1 MDTARSKPPAFKR
14 LAAITTASLLALGL
28 LGLSATAALAGP
40 ESGVDVVVHVA
51 DTETVAPGDPPTACT
66 FHLHFQ
72 ADTAI
77 TGAFDIHR
85 GDEDGP
91 VVEDGLFD
99 TSSGDSRAPAT
110 GVFDLGEGSYTVTW
124 DDELERDRSFDEQAI
139 EVVCEQAT
147 PTPTPVVPTP
157 TPVVP
162 TPTPVVPTPTPVVPT
177 PTPVVPTPTPVVP
190 TPTPVVPTPTGSEL
204 PVESEGPTAT
214 PTGNDLP
221 AGGVGGV
228 TVTPPAT
235 DVAEPATATASNGA
249 LPVAILLGLSALLM
263 AWTMRLRTEVARRPA
278 RRR

>member
-1 MDTARSKPPAFKR
+1 MDTAGSKRPALKR

-51 DTETVAPGDPPTACT
+51 DTETVAPGDPPTVCT

-77 TGAFDIHR
+77 TGAFDIHE
-85 GDEDGP
+85 GDEDGSI
-91 VVEDGLFD
+91 VESGLFD
-99 TSSGDSRAPAT
+99 TSSGDSRAPET
-110 GVFDLGEGSYTVTW
+110 GVFALANGSYTVTW
-124 DDELERDRSFDEQAI
+124 DDELVRDRSFDQQAI
-139 EVVCEQAT
+139 EVVCEEETPPPT
-147 PTPTPVVPTP
+147 PTPTPDVTP
-157 TPVVP
+157 TPA
-162 TPTPVVPTPTPVVPT
+162 
-177 PTPVVPTPTPVVP
+177 
-190 TPTPVVPTPTGSEL
+190 PTGTEQPTESESPSPTGNEL
-204 PVESEGPTAT
+204 PVESEAPT

-235 DVAEPATATASNGA
+235 DVAEQSPASSSSNAA
-249 LPVAILLGLSALLM
+249 LPVAILLGLSALLV
-263 AWTMRLRTEVARRPA
+263 AWSMRLHAETVRRPT

>member
-1 MDTARSKPPAFKR
+1 MDTAGSHLPLVKR
-14 LAAITTASLLALGL
+14 LAAVMTASVLALGM
-28 LGLSATAALAGP
+28 LGLSAAAVLAGP
-40 ESGVDVVVHVA
+40 ESGVDVVVH
-51 DTETVAPGDPPTACT
+51 DGNTETVAPGDPPTACT

-72 ADTAI
+72 ADAAI
-77 TGAFDIHR
+77 TGAFDIHK

-99 TSSGDSRAPAT
+99 TSSGDNRAPAT
-110 GVFDLGEGSYTVTW
+110 GVFDLAEGSYTVTW

-162 TPTPVVPTPTPVVPT
+162 TPTPVVPTPT
-177 PTPVVPTPTPVVP
+177 
-190 TPTPVVPTPTGSEL
+190 GEEL
-204 PVESEGPTAT
+204 PVESEGPTPT

-235 DVAEPATATASNGA
+235 DVAEHSPASSSSNVA
-249 LPVAILLGLSALLM
+249 LPVAIMLGLSALLV
-263 AWTMRLRTEVARRPA
+263 AWSMRLHTDVVRRPT

>member
-1 MDTARSKPPAFKR
+1 MDTADSHSLVVKR
-14 LAAITTASLLALGL
+14 LASVFTASVLAIGL
-28 LGLSATAALAGP
+28 LGVSAAAVLAGP
-40 ESGVDVVVHVA
+40 ASGVDVVVHVA
-51 DTETVAPGDPPTACT
+51 DSETVAPGDPPTVCT

-77 TGAFDIHR
+77 SGAFDIHR

-110 GVFDLGEGSYTVTW
+110 GVFELAEGSYTVTW
-124 DDELERDRSFDEQAI
+124 DDEIERDRSFDQQAI

-147 PTPTPVVPTP
+147 PTPTPEVTPTP
-157 TPVVP
+157 TP
-162 TPTPVVPTPTPVVPT
+162 T
-177 PTPVVPTPTPVVP
+177 
-190 TPTPVVPTPTGSEL
+190 PTPTGNEL
-204 PVESEGPTAT
+204 PAESGGPT
-214 PTGNDLP
+214 PTGNELPAESGGPTPTGNELPAESGGPTPTGNELP

-235 DVAEPATATASNGA
+235 DVAEQSPASNSSNAA
-249 LPVAILLGLSALLM
+249 LPVVIMLGLSALLV
-263 AWTMRLRTEVARRPA
+263 AWSMRLRTEVVRRPT

>member
-1 MDTARSKPPAFKR
+1 MDTAISSRTALKR
-14 LAAITTASLLALGL
+14 LTALGTASLLAVGL
-28 LGLSATAALAGP
+28 LSLSAATALAGP
-40 ESGVDVVVHVA
+40 ESGVDVVVHDGA
-51 DTETVAPGDPPTACT
+51 TETVAPGDPPTACT

-99 TSSGDSRAPAT
+99 TSSGDSRAPAS
-110 GVFDLGEGSYTVTW
+110 GVFELAEGSYTVTW
-124 DDELERDRSFDEQAI
+124 DDEIERDRSFDEQAI

-147 PTPTPVVPTP
+147 PTPTPEVTPTP
-157 TPVVP
+157 TPEVTP
-162 TPTPVVPTPTPVVPT
+162 TPTPDVTPTPTPEAT
-177 PTPVVPTPTPVVP
+177 
-190 TPTPVVPTPTGSEL
+190 PTPTGNEL
-204 PVESEGPTAT
+204 PAESERPT
-214 PTGNDLP
+214 PTSNDQP

-235 DVAEPATATASNGA
+235 DVAEQSPATSSGNAA
-249 LPVAILLGLSALLM
+249 LPVAIMLGLSALLV
-263 AWTMRLRTEVARRPA
+263 AWSMRLRTETVRRPT

>member
-1 MDTARSKPPAFKR
+1 MDTAGSHLPLVKR
-14 LAAITTASLLALGL
+14 LAAVMTASVLALGM
-28 LGLSATAALAGP
+28 LGLSAAAVLAGP
-40 ESGVDVVVHVA
+40 ESGVDVVVH
-51 DTETVAPGDPPTACT
+51 DGNTETVAPGDPPTACT

-77 TGAFDIHR
+77 SGAFDIRR

-91 VVEDGLFD
+91 VVEEGLFD
-99 TSSGDSRAPAT
+99 TSGDSRAPAT
-110 GVFDLGEGSYTVTW
+110 GVFDLAEGSYTVTW
-124 DDELERDRSFDEQAI
+124 DDEVERDRSFDEQAI

-177 PTPVVPTPTPVVP
+177 PT
-190 TPTPVVPTPTGSEL
+190 GEEL
-204 PVESEGPTAT
+204 PVESELPTPA
-214 PTGNDLP
+214 PTGNDIP
-221 AGGVGGV
+221 VGGVGGV
-228 TVTPPAT
+228 TMTPPAT
-235 DVAEPATATASNGA
+235 DVAEPATATTSNAA

-263 AWTMRLRTEVARRPA
+263 AWTMRLRTEVARPPV

>member
-1 MDTARSKPPAFKR
+1 MFPSGLGEGTVYQYLRTYRAISGGCGVDTVTSNRPAYKR
-14 LAAITTASLLALGL
+14 LAAVSTASLLALGL

-40 ESGVDVVVHVA
+40 ASGVDVVVHDG

-77 TGAFDIHR
+77 TGAFDIHE

-91 VVEDGLFD
+91 IVEDGLFD

-110 GVFDLGEGSYTVTW
+110 GVFELAEGSYTVTW
-124 DDELERDRSFDEQAI
+124 DDELVRDRSFDQQAI
-139 EVVCEQAT
+139 EVVCEAT

-190 TPTPVVPTPTGSEL
+190 TTPSYH
-204 PVESEGPTAT
+204 
-214 PTGNDLP
+214 
-221 AGGVGGV
+221 
-228 TVTPPAT
+228 T
-235 DVAEPATATASNGA
+235 DRSSRRP
-249 LPVAILLGLSALLM
+249 PVASCP
-263 AWTMRLRTEVARRPA
+263 WSPRARPRPRPA
-278 RRR
+278 MTSRQEGSAALR

>member
-1 MDTARSKPPAFKR
+1 MDTAGSHLPLVKR
-14 LAAITTASLLALGL
+14 LAAVLTASVLALGL
-28 LGLSATAALAGP
+28 LGVSAAAVLAGP
-40 ESGVDVVVHVA
+40 ESGVDVVVH
-51 DTETVAPGDPPTACT
+51 DGNTETVAPGDPPTACT
-66 FHLHFQ
+66 FHLHFL

-99 TSSGDSRAPAT
+99 TTSGDSRAPAT
-110 GVFDLGEGSYTVTW
+110 GVFELAEGSYTVTW
-124 DDELERDRSFDEQAI
+124 DDELERDRSFDEQPI

-177 PTPVVPTPTPVVP
+177 PTPVVPTPTPA
-190 TPTPVVPTPTGSEL
+190 VPTPTGSEL
-204 PVESEGPTAT
+204 PIESEGPTPA

-228 TVTPPAT
+228 TVTPPPT
-235 DVAEPATATASNGA
+235 DVAEPVPAAASNAA
-249 LPVAILLGLSALLM
+249 LPLAILLGLSALLM
-263 AWTMRLRTEVARRPA
+263 AWTVRLRTEVATRPA

>member
-1 MDTARSKPPAFKR
+1 MDTADSHSLVVKR
-14 LAAITTASLLALGL
+14 LATVLTGSVLAIGL
-28 LGLSATAALAGP
+28 LGVSAAAVLAGP
-40 ESGVDVVVHVA
+40 ASGVDVVVHVA
-51 DTETVAPGDPPTACT
+51 DSETVAPGDPPTVCT

-77 TGAFDIHR
+77 SGAFDIHR

-110 GVFDLGEGSYTVTW
+110 GVFELAEGSYTVTW
-124 DDELERDRSFDEQAI
+124 DDEIERDRSFDQQAI

-147 PTPTPVVPTP
+147 PTPTPEVTPTP
-157 TPVVP
+157 TP
-162 TPTPVVPTPTPVVPT
+162 T
-177 PTPVVPTPTPVVP
+177 
-190 TPTPVVPTPTGSEL
+190 PTPTGNEL
-204 PVESEGPTAT
+204 PAESGGPT
-214 PTGNDLP
+214 PTGNELP

-235 DVAEPATATASNGA
+235 DVAEQSPASNSSNAA
-249 LPVAILLGLSALLM
+249 LPVVIMLGLSALLV
-263 AWTMRLRTEVARRPA
+263 AWSMRLRTEVVRRPT

>member
-1 MDTARSKPPAFKR
+1 MDTAGSQFPLVKR
-14 LAAITTASLLALGL
+14 LAAVLTASVLAIGL
-28 LGLSATAALAGP
+28 LGLSAATVLAGP

-99 TSSGDSRAPAT
+99 TTSGDSRAPAT
-110 GVFDLGEGSYTVTW
+110 GVFDLAEGSYTVTW
-124 DDELERDRSFDEQAI
+124 DDEIERDHSFDQQAI

-147 PTPTPVVPTP
+147 PTPTPEVTPTP
-157 TPVVP
+157 TPEVTP
-162 TPTPVVPTPTPVVPT
+162 TPTPEITPTPTPEITPT
-177 PTPVVPTPTPVVP
+177 PTGTQPGETETPA
-190 TPTPVVPTPTGSEL
+190 PTGSEL
-204 PVESEGPTAT
+204 PVESEGPT

-235 DVAEPATATASNGA
+235 DVAETSPTSSSNAT
-249 LPVAILLGLSALLM
+249 LPVAIMLGLSALLA
-263 AWTMRLRTEVARRPA
+263 AWTMRLHAEVVRRPA

>member
-1 MDTARSKPPAFKR
+1 MDTVRSNRPAYKR
-14 LAAITTASLLALGL
+14 LAAVTTASLVALGL

-40 ESGVDVVVHVA
+40 ASGVDVVVHDG

-77 TGAFDIHR
+77 TGAFDIHE

-91 VVEDGLFD
+91 IVEDGLFD

-110 GVFDLGEGSYTVTW
+110 GVFELAEGSYTVTW
-124 DDELERDRSFDEQAI
+124 DDELVRDRSFDQQAI
-139 EVVCEQAT
+139 EVVCEQA
-147 PTPTPVVPTP
+147 TPTPVVPTP

-204 PVESEGPTAT
+204 PVESEGPTPA

-221 AGGVGGV
+221 AGGVGGI

-235 DVAEPATATASNGA
+235 DVAVPATATTSNGA

-263 AWTMRLRTEVARRPA
+263 AWTMRLRTEIARRPT

>member
-1 MDTARSKPPAFKR
+1 MGTSRSNRPGLKR
-14 LAAITTASLLALGL
+14 LASITTASLLALGL
-28 LGLSATAALAGP
+28 IGLSATAALAGP
-40 ESGVDVVVHVA
+40 ASGVDVVVHA
-51 DTETVAPGDPPTACT
+51 GNSETVAPGDPPTACT

-91 VVEDGLFD
+91 IVEDGLFD

-110 GVFDLGEGSYTVTW
+110 GVFELAEGSYTVTW
-124 DDELERDRSFDEQAI
+124 DDELVRDRSFDEQAI
-139 EVVCEQAT
+139 EVVCEQT
-147 PTPTPVVPTP
+147 PTPTPEVTPTP
-157 TPVVP
+157 TPEVTP
-162 TPTPVVPTPTPVVPT
+162 TPTPEVTPTPTPEGTPIPT
-177 PTPVVPTPTPVVP
+177 EGT
-190 TPTPVVPTPTGSEL
+190 PTPTGSEL
-204 PVESEGPTAT
+204 PVETEGPIPT

-235 DVAEPATATASNGA
+235 DVAETSSTPSSNAA
-249 LPVAILLGLSALLM
+249 LPVAILLGLSALLV
-263 AWTMRLRTEVARRPA
+263 AWSMRLHAEVVRRPT

>member
-1 MDTARSKPPAFKR
+1 MDTADSHSLVVKR
-14 LAAITTASLLALGL
+14 LATVFTASVLAIGL
-28 LGLSATAALAGP
+28 LGVSAAAVLAGP
-40 ESGVDVVVHVA
+40 ASGVDVVVHVA
-51 DTETVAPGDPPTACT
+51 DSETVAPGDPPTVCT

-77 TGAFDIHR
+77 SGAFDIHR

-110 GVFDLGEGSYTVTW
+110 GVFELAEGSYTVTW
-124 DDELERDRSFDEQAI
+124 DDEIERDRSFDQQAI

-147 PTPTPVVPTP
+147 PTPTPEVTPTP
-157 TPVVP
+157 TP
-162 TPTPVVPTPTPVVPT
+162 T
-177 PTPVVPTPTPVVP
+177 
-190 TPTPVVPTPTGSEL
+190 PTPTGNEL
-204 PVESEGPTAT
+204 PAESGGPTPTGNELPAESEGPT
-214 PTGNDLP
+214 PTGNELP

-235 DVAEPATATASNGA
+235 DVAEQSPPSSSNAA
-249 LPVAILLGLSALLM
+249 LPVAIMLGLSALLA
-263 AWTMRLRTEVARRPA
+263 AWSIRFHMEGVRRPT

>member
-1 MDTARSKPPAFKR
+1 MDTARSNRPAFKR

-28 LGLSATAALAGP
+28 LGFSATAALAGP
-40 ESGVDVVVHVA
+40 ASGVDVVVH
-51 DTETVAPGDPPTACT
+51 DGNTETAAPGDPPTACT

-110 GVFDLGEGSYTVTW
+110 GVFELAEGSYTVTW
-124 DDELERDRSFDEQAI
+124 DDEIERDRSFDQQAI

-147 PTPTPVVPTP
+147 PTPEVTPTP
-157 TPVVP
+157 TPEVTP
-162 TPTPVVPTPTPVVPT
+162 TPTPEATPTPTGTELPGETET
-177 PTPVVPTPTPVVP
+177 PA
-190 TPTPVVPTPTGSEL
+190 PTGSEL
-204 PVESEGPTAT
+204 PAESERPT
-214 PTGNDLP
+214 PTGNELP
-221 AGGVGGV
+221 AGSVAGV

-235 DVAEPATATASNGA
+235 DVANQSPASSSSNAA
-249 LPVAILLGLSALLM
+249 LPVAIMLGLSALLV
-263 AWTMRLRTEVARRPA
+263 AWSMRLRTEVVRRPT

>member
-1 MDTARSKPPAFKR
+1 MDTAISSRTALKR
-14 LAAITTASLLALGL
+14 LTALGTASLLAVGL
-28 LGLSATAALAGP
+28 LSLSAATALAGP
-40 ESGVDVVVHVA
+40 ESGVDVVVHDGA
-51 DTETVAPGDPPTACT
+51 TETVAPGDPPTACT

-99 TSSGDSRAPAT
+99 TSSGDSRAPAS
-110 GVFDLGEGSYTVTW
+110 GVFELAEGSYTVTW
-124 DDELERDRSFDEQAI
+124 DDEIERDRSFDEQAI

-147 PTPTPVVPTP
+147 PTPTPEVTPTP
-157 TPVVP
+157 TPEVTP
-162 TPTPVVPTPTPVVPT
+162 TPTPDVTPTPTPEAT
-177 PTPVVPTPTPVVP
+177 
-190 TPTPVVPTPTGSEL
+190 PTPTGNEL
-204 PVESEGPTAT
+204 PAESERPT
-214 PTGNDLP
+214 PTSNDQP

-235 DVAEPATATASNGA
+235 DVAEQSPATSSGNAA
-249 LPVAILLGLSALLM
+249 LPVAIMLGLSALLV
-263 AWTMRLRTEVARRPA
+263 AWSMRLRTEAVRRPT